1 MGIVYEKKI
10 NKNSDAIR
18 CGYRHYMGG
27 MVTVSAADSV
37 TIFKFVFYQFLF
49 TVR

>member
-10 NKNSDAIR
+10 NKNSAAIR

-27 MVTVSAADSV
+27 MVTVS
-37 TIFKFVFYQFLF
+37 
-49 TVR
+49 